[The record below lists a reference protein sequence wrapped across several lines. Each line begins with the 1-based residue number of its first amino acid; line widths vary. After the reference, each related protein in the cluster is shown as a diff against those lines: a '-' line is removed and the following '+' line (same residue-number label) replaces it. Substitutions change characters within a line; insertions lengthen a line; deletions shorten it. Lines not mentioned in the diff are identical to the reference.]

1 MIIKIKVILSP
12 AEVSI
17 SVQQKFT
24 GFKTVP
30 KAVKGFFQEKEV
42 TDSVP
47 SILSAVL
54 IIGKHGKPIESSVI
68 LTLSEDKLCS

>member
-1 MIIKIKVILSP
+1 MLQLMFNCKLYAWCRFRVLSFCE
-12 AEVSI
+12 ADNGI
-17 SVQQKFT
+17 
-24 GFKTVP
+24 
-30 KAVKGFFQEKEV
+30 FQEKEV

-54 IIGKHGKPIESSVI
+54 IIKEHRKPIESSLI